1 MMFGRHEAERVGI
14 QLKLS
19 AREGSA
25 KFVQDQ
31 GKKRR
36 KKHREKAQ
44 AAMNADVVLPAGQ
57 PPSSSSSSYFGDD
70 FGQKTS
76 T

>member
-1 MMFGRHEAERVGI
+1 MMFGRHDAERVGI

-31 GKKRR
+31 GWEKAQ
-36 KKHREKAQ
+36 EKAQ
-44 AAMNADVVLPAGQ
+44 AAMNDDVVLPAGQ
-57 PPSSSSSSYFGDD
+57 PPPSSSSSYFGDD
-70 FGQKTS
+70 FGQKIS